1 VTSELYSLLLN
12 NRKQAHRVGTAQ
24 THGAVYN
31 APTEGGQTMESD
43 RRRFLKGAAAL
54 SAAPL
59 FVPQRVWGANDTPS
73 YGLIAAG

>member
-1 VTSELYSLLLN
+1 
-12 NRKQAHRVGTAQ
+12 
-24 THGAVYN
+24 
-31 APTEGGQTMESD
+31 MESD